1 MTLVP
6 PPPQALMAVVSSY
19 YLGFQAS
26 QWFLRTRLQK
36 FLLLTRSLASLVLA
50 LVPIATKFR

>member
-1 MTLVP
+1 M
-6 PPPQALMAVVSSY
+6 PPQALLAVVSSY

-50 LVPIATKFR
+50 LLPIATKFR